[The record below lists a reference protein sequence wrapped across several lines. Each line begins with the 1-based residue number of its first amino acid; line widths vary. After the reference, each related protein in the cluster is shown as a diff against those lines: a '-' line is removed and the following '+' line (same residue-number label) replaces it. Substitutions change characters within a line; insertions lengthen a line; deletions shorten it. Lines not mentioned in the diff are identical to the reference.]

1 MKCQFVKDNTNTIWL
16 QRAFG
21 IVSRPSHPIQKRRAK
36 FLDVDDS
43 VFLKA
48 GANIVQN
55 GQSQKEMNVFEKQ
68 RERDNQ
74 TVEKNKTR
82 LALEQ

>member
-1 MKCQFVKDNTNTIWL
+1 MKCQFVKDNNNTIWL

-48 GANIVQN
+48 GANIV
-55 GQSQKEMNVFEKQ
+55 
-68 RERDNQ
+68 
-74 TVEKNKTR
+74 
-82 LALEQ
+82 